1 MNAVYKRAGA
11 LSCALALTF
20 GLAGC
25 SGGGSAPA
33 PEPTGGSAPSMTAEF
48 DEAFIARSYDGER
61 LLVVNVD
68 VTNNDPEFSHTPMDL
83 TYNTKAELDGESLT
97 EAYLSSANPNFVEGN
112 DKLDEG
118 ETGKGQLVYELD
130 DIEEGTAK
138 ITTKVDTIDFKD
150 TVKVLDEKIDISEL
164 EERVSESEF
173 EVTVDEHKVGAD
185 HDGNPVLVL
194 KVTFTNNSSK
204 TVSFS
209 AAVDR
214 KFFQNGVELKPAYLG
229 YDNPDANDEL
239 ESNVGTEIQEGA
251 SLPIQL
257 VVGLQDATSPVE
269 YEFIDWE
276 SPDQVAVDAGELP
289 LS

>member
-1 MNAVYKRAGA
+1 MNVMCKRAGA
-11 LSCALALTF
+11 LSCAFALTL

-25 SGGGSAPA
+25 SGGGDAPA
-33 PEPTGGSAPSMTAEF
+33 PEPTGGSAPSMTAEL
-48 DEAFIARSYDGER
+48 DEAFIARSYEGER

-83 TYNTKAELDGESLT
+83 AYNTKAELDGESLT
-97 EAYLSSANPNFVEGN
+97 EAYLSTANPNFVEGD

-118 ETGKGQLVYELD
+118 ETGKGQLVYELE
-130 DIEEGTAK
+130 DIEEGTVK
-138 ITTKVDTIDFKD
+138 ITTKVDTVDFKD
-150 TVKVLDEKIDISEL
+150 EVKVLDEKIDISEL

-173 EVTVDEHKVGAD
+173 EVKIDEQKVTSD
-185 HDGNPVLVL
+185 QDGNPALLL

-204 TVSFS
+204 AVSYS
-209 AAVDR
+209 GTIDE
-214 KFFQNGVELKPAYLG
+214 KFFQNGIELKPAYLK
-229 YDNPDANDEL
+229 YDNPDRNDEL
-239 ESNVGTEIQEGA
+239 ESNVLTEIQEGK
-251 SLPIQL
+251 SLQVQI

-276 SPDQVAVDAGELP
+276 SPDQVPVDAGELQ